1 MSILSLTRNATIL
14 YVLLASLLHLMT
26 DDNSPSLAPTPVDD
40 DAKAVG
46 GHETTPPSDKRPIE
60 IGGVD
65 GPEPTRYGDWERKG
79 RCIDF

>member
-1 MSILSLTRNATIL
+1 
-14 YVLLASLLHLMT
+14 MT
-26 DDNSPSLAPTPVDD
+26 DDNSPSTAPTPVDD
-40 DAKAVG
+40 EAEAVG
-46 GHETTPPSDKRPIE
+46 GHEATPPSDERPVE